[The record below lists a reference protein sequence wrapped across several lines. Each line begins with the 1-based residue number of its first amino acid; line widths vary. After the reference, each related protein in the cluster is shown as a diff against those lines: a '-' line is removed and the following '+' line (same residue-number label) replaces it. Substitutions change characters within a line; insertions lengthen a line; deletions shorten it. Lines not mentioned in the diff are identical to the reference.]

1 MWVNRLVWLVL
12 ATVAGAGI
20 AYLNSFPT
28 QTATVLWILGCIVV
42 AFTLLVWLPKV
53 AHRRFV
59 EGNYSRARLWYGIL
73 HWVVLHA
80 KARGA
85 VDVSIGA
92 AMLAEGKY
100 HLAREFIE
108 SVQGLGLSES
118 VRAAWLNNRAYLRLR
133 TGGDARS
140 ALVLCDRALALRPY
154 VSGFHHTRGIALLA
168 LGRTDEAIGAL
179 DEIWEQH
186 PNYGADTPFEAERCY
201 DLGLAWARKGERD
214 YALDYFSRVRRMS
227 PESRWAER
235 AAEFDTGQEMI
246 RTPNLAHFL

>member
-1 MWVNRLVWLVL
+1 ML
-12 ATVAGAGI
+12 AATAGGGV
-20 AYLNSFPT
+20 AYLHSLSNG
-28 QTATVLWILGCIVV
+28 TATVLWILGCV
-42 AFTLLVWLPKV
+42 AVALTILVWLPRI
-53 AHRRFV
+53 AHRRFTD
-59 EGNYSRARLWYGIL
+59 GDYPRARFWYGIL
-73 HWVVLHA
+73 HWLVLNG

-108 SVQGLGLSES
+108 NVQGLGLNEP
-118 VRAAWLNNRAYLRLR
+118 VRAAWLNNRAYLRVR

-179 DEIWEQH
+179 DEIWSQH
-186 PNYGADTPFEAERCY
+186 PTYGPDTPFEAERCY

-214 YALDYFSRVRRMS
+214 YALDYFSRVRRTA

-235 AAEFDTGQEMI
+235 AAEFDTGQEAA
-246 RTPNLAHFL
+246 RTPNLGNLL